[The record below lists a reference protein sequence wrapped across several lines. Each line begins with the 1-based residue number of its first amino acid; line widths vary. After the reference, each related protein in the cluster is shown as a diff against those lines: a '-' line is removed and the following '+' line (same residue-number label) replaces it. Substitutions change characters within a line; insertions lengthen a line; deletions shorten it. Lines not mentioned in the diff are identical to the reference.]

1 MNQKPKLHRSRPNAM
16 KGIDHRRMRRLPMRS
31 ISCKATQVM
40 IKFVSATDSAVRVG
54 LEKPMME
61 NMVAE
66 KYIREFWMVS
76 PLAEVN
82 AEGE

>member
-1 MNQKPKLHRSRPNAM
+1 
-16 KGIDHRRMRRLPMRS
+16 
-31 ISCKATQVM
+31 M